1 VCGGFCRKVKLVR
14 LQAPRSVTSNSRGAY
29 SPNPNGVMTE
39 METAPSGRPCSSYS
53 PFLTVTTSREIPEL
67 RMLTV
72 MFSSGP

>member
-1 VCGGFCRKVKLVR
+1 
-14 LQAPRSVTSNSRGAY
+14 
-29 SPNPNGVMTE
+29 MTE

-53 PFLTVTTSREIPEL
+53 PFLSVTTSREIPEL